1 MNTSLHFFVVVMK
14 IIVNF
19 VDEIGTSLFCCLNL
33 GLLYK
38 KNKIYKLKIQYILFL
53 YIHIYINIQNE
64 NMKKEQSRLKN
75 IRHVQQII

>member
-1 MNTSLHFFVVVMK
+1 MRHVSHDNGQDANGQSVTDISSSPGRVSPHHC
-14 IIVNF
+14 
-19 VDEIGTSLFCCLNL
+19 CCLNL
-33 GLLYK
+33 GLLYN

-53 YIHIYINIQNE
+53 YIQNE

>member
-1 MNTSLHFFVVVMK
+1 MRLAHHC
-14 IIVNF
+14 
-19 VDEIGTSLFCCLNL
+19 CCLNL

>member
-1 MNTSLHFFVVVMK
+1 MRLAHH
-14 IIVNF
+14 
-19 VDEIGTSLFCCLNL
+19 CLNL
-33 GLLYK
+33 GLLYN